1 MFLGFFCKRKEP
13 SVTKRILYTNS
24 RQKWQEVHTYAR
36 KMKKCWVVSL
46 DQLYP
51 VITGFAQA
59 DLGGQ
64 NKFQTKMGNCHGEFF
79 LTKQRG
85 M

>member
-1 MFLGFFCKRKEP
+1 
-13 SVTKRILYTNS
+13 
-24 RQKWQEVHTYAR
+24 
-36 KMKKCWVVSL
+36 MKKCWVVSL

-51 VITGFAQA
+51 VITGFAHA

-64 NKFQTKMGNCHGEFF
+64 NKFQTKMGNFHGEFF